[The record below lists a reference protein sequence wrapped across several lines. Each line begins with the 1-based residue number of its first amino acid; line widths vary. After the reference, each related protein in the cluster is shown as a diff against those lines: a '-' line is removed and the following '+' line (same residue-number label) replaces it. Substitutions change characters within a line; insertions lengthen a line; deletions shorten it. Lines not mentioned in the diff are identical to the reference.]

1 VYGFAFCAPLVIWF
15 VFKQYDAALQFV
27 AVLCLYG
34 YSLAVFLPAVVS
46 CRARL
51 TECCRLVR
59 AAVLLCL
66 PVH

>member
-1 VYGFAFCAPLVIWF
+1 VYGFAFFAPVVIWF

-46 CRARL
+46 NAQC
-51 TECCRLVR
+51 
-59 AAVLLCL
+59 
-66 PVH
+66 